1 MPFTIKQFDT
11 SPTIGMNLQAADGTA
26 VDITGALEVR
36 FHMRTRGENPVV
48 VIDARAQV
56 INAVEGQVKY
66 DWVRSDTAVPG
77 RYEAEVEVTYTDGS
91 VETFPNGG
99 YETITIVDD
108 VT

>member
-1 MPFTIKQFDT
+1 MAFTIKQFDT
-11 SPTIGMNLQAADGTA
+11 SPSIGMNLQTADGTA
-26 VDITGALEVR
+26 VDITNALEVR
-36 FHMRTRGENPVV
+36 FHMRTRGETPTV

-56 INAVEGQVKY
+56 VDAVEGQVKY
-66 DWVRSDTAVPG
+66 DWLRSDTAEPG

-99 YETITIVDD
+99 YETITIIDD